1 MRQLDAIVLPLQ
13 GSESMAKPVN
23 DTRRK
28 AASQRGGAMASHD
41 QVERFKQAAR
51 ELGTDDDPEHFK
63 QVVRRIA
70 KAKSSADEGRG
81 GKTAKRDGS

>member
-1 MRQLDAIVLPLQ
+1 
-13 GSESMAKPVN
+13 
-23 DTRRK
+23 
-28 AASQRGGAMASHD
+28 MASHD